1 MIRTDPGIWPSIE
14 ESKMNNMHFPTADV
28 HSLEVK
34 QYRIYKSNF
43 IQREK
48 CSKSGSELLLPMG

>member
-14 ESKMNNMHFPTADV
+14 ESKMNNMHFPTSDV

-48 CSKSGSELLLPMG
+48 CSKSGS